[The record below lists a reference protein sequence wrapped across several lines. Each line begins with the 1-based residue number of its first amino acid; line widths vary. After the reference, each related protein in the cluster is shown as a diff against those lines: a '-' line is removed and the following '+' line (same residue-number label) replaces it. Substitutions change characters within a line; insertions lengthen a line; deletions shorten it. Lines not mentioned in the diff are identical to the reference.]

1 MLNQSCI
8 PGIKVTWSRC
18 VILFTCCWIQLASI
32 LLMNLE
38 SVLIKEAITS
48 WQMGKKWKVTDFIFL
63 GSKIT
68 ADCHEIK
75 TRLLL
80 GKKAMTKHIKKQRH
94 HFTEKARV
102 VKVMVL
108 PVVMYGCESWAVKK
122 AEH

>member
-18 VILFTCCWIQLASI
+18 IILFTCCWIQLASI
-32 LLMNLE
+32 LLRNLV
-38 SVLIKEAITS
+38 SVLIKDAITS
-48 WQMGKKWKVTDFIFL
+48 WQVGKNWKVTDFIFL

-94 HFTEKARV
+94 QKARV

-108 PVVMYGCESWAVKK
+108 LVVMYGRESWAVKQ

>member
-1 MLNQSCI
+1 MLGKAGLKLN
-8 PGIKVTWSRC
+8 
-18 VILFTCCWIQLASI
+18 IQITNIMASS
-32 LLMNLE
+32 N
-38 SVLIKEAITS
+38 ITS
-48 WQMGKKWKVTDFIFL
+48 WKIDGRKVEIVTDFILL